1 MPDVEKLTINLSVV
15 DLGQIDLLVEEGFY
29 SNRSDFIRAAI
40 RSQLNQHQDSLKQA
54 QVRRSMVLGVLI
66 YSRAD
71 LEKRLAASEKL
82 AIRVVGLVKLADD
95 ISGELAAKTIDSIVV
110 HGVLRASNEVRQAL
124 SGRIS
129 AE

>member
-40 RSQLNQHQDSLKQA
+40 RSQLGQHQDSLKQA
-54 QVRRSMVLGVLI
+54 QVRRSMVVGVLS
-66 YSRAD
+66 YNRAD
-71 LEKRLAASEKL
+71 LEKRLAVGEKL
-82 AIRVVGLVKLADD
+82 SLRVIGLIHLANDIPAELAD
-95 ISGELAAKTIDSIVV
+95 KTIESISIL
-110 HGVLRASNEVRQAL
+110 GVLRASDEVRQAL

-129 AE
+129 ST